1 MAPVTRPSR
10 RPWTRLSAAAL
21 AATLALGGCS
31 VFSPD
36 NGSSELDSFIEAL
49 NNEDAGAA
57 AALTSNPEAARAS
70 IEKSISGL
78 TSDEQGPD
86 LEIDRGDG
94 DLPDGTVSLGMTWNL
109 APDRDGNPRTITG
122 TGAAGMTK
130 VGEEWKVEWSPAVLD
145 DRFGEGD
152 SLLLKN
158 ELDYSGRVLA
168 ADGTPSMEW
177 LPVTNVQIPTSAIG
191 PESQAPEQVA
201 ALVGQQFP
209 EITAQSIRDG
219 AQRAI
224 DGAAESGEEEP
235 ENYTVVSLRE
245 EDIAPIREQLAGTEN
260 VILDEDHRLISVGLP
275 SPAMSSV
282 EEPLRERMGERGGWS
297 AGIASSGVI
306 REELASAAPEPIGD
320 ITTTLDPAIQSAA
333 QSAVS
338 GSGFASSIVAIRPST
353 GEVVAVAQN
362 DSASS
367 LGPVALQGHFPPGS
381 TFKVV
386 TTSAALGAG
395 VVGANDTV
403 SCPGVASVDG
413 RTIPNED
420 EFALGQVSMGTAF
433 ARSCNTTQAMLSSGL
448 TDTALRDTAAQL
460 GIGTEMT
467 IPGLDAYTGEVPVA
481 EQGPARVEASIGQ
494 GTVTASPFGLALM
507 SASVAAGG
515 NLVLPTFFQG
525 EPATVP
531 NPPAPLDPAVASTIQ
546 DYMRQVVT
554 SGTGTGAGGI
564 PDLRG
569 KTGTAE
575 TGMGDPHGWFTGY
588 AGDLA
593 FAVLMQEADSSKPA
607 VSMAANFLSQAPY

>member
-1 MAPVTRPSR
+1 MAPVTRSSR

-21 AATLALGGCS
+21 VATLALGGCS
-31 VFSPD
+31 IFTPD

-57 AALTSNPEAARAS
+57 AALTTDPEAARAS
-70 IEKSISGL
+70 IEKSLSGL
-78 TSDEQGPD
+78 STDEQGPD

-94 DLPDGTVSLGMTWNL
+94 DLPDGTVSLGTTWTL
-109 APDRDGNPRTITG
+109 APDREGTPRTITG

-130 VGEEWKVEWSPAVLD
+130 VGEDWKVEWDPTVLD

-152 SLLLKN
+152 SLLLEDK
-158 ELDYSGRVLA
+158 LDYSGRVLA

-177 LPVTNVQIPTSAIG
+177 LPVTNVQIPMSEIT
-191 PESQAPEQVA
+191 PESHAPEQVA

-219 AQRAI
+219 AQSAI
-224 DGAAESGEEEP
+224 DGAAESGEAEP

-245 EDIAPIREQLAGTEN
+245 EDIAPIRDQLAGTEN
-260 VILDEDHRLISVGLP
+260 VLLDEDHRLISVGLP

-282 EEPLRERMGERGGWS
+282 EEPLRERMGERGGWA
-297 AGIASSGVI
+297 AGIASSGVM

-353 GEVVAVAQN
+353 GELVAAAQN
-362 DSASS
+362 DAASS

-386 TTSAALGAG
+386 TTSAALSEG

-403 SCPGVASVDG
+403 SCPGVTSVDG

-433 ARSCNTTQAMLSSGL
+433 ARSCNTTQAILSSGL
-448 TDTALRDTAAQL
+448 TDTSLRDTAAQL
-460 GIGTEMT
+460 GLGTEMT

-507 SASVAAGG
+507 SASVAANG

-531 NPPAPLDPAVASTIQ
+531 NPPAPLDPGVANTIQ

-554 SGTGTGAGGI
+554 SGTGTGGGSI

>member
-1 MAPVTRPSR
+1 MV
-10 RPWTRLSAAAL
+10 
-21 AATLALGGCS
+21 ATLALSGCS
-31 VFSPD
+31 LLAPD
-36 NGSSELDSFIEAL
+36 NGSDELDSFIEAL
-49 NNEDAGAA
+49 NNEDVAAA
-57 AALTSNPEAARAS
+57 AALTTDPDAASEA
-70 IEKSISGL
+70 IEDSISGL
-78 TSDEQGPD
+78 TDDEQAPD
-86 LEIDRGDG
+86 IEIDRGDG
-94 DLPDGTVSLGMTWNL
+94 DLPDSTVALDYTWTL
-109 APDRDGNPRTITG
+109 APDRSGTPRSLTG

-130 VGEEWKVEWSPAVLD
+130 VGEEWKVDWTPAVLD
-145 DRFGEGD
+145 ERFGDGD
-152 SLLLKN
+152 SMLLEDK
-158 ELDYSGRVLA
+158 LDYSGRVLA

-177 LPVTNVQIPTSAIG
+177 LPVTNVQIPIDSATG
-191 PESQAPEQVA
+191 TESQVPEQVA

-219 AQRAI
+219 AQRAL
-224 DGAAESGEEEP
+224 DGAAEEGTDAP
-235 ENYTVVSLRE
+235 KQYTVVSLRD
-245 EDIAPIREQLAGTEN
+245 EDIAPIRDQLAGTEG
-260 VILDEDHRLISVGLP
+260 VTLSEDHRLVNAGLA
-275 SPAMSSV
+275 SPAIDSV
-282 EEPLRERMGERGGWS
+282 EGPLRERMKEKGGWS

-306 REELASAAPEPIGD
+306 REELASAEPEPIGD
-320 ITTTLDPAIQSAA
+320 ITTTLDPAVQSAA
-333 QSAVS
+333 QSAVD
-338 GSGFASSIVAIRPST
+338 GSGFASSIVAIRPSS
-353 GEVVAVAQN
+353 GEVLAVAQN
-362 DSASS
+362 GAATG

-420 EFALGQVSMGTAF
+420 EFDLGQVSMGTAF

-448 TDTALRDTAAQL
+448 TDTSLRDTAAQL
-460 GIGTEMT
+460 GIGTDMT

-494 GTVTASPFGLALM
+494 GTVTTSPFGLALM
-507 SASVAAGG
+507 SASVAANG
-515 NLVLPTFFQG
+515 NLVLPMFFQG

-531 NPPAPLDPAVASTIQ
+531 TPPAPLDPGVASTIQ

-554 SGTGTGAGGI
+554 AGTGTGAGGI
-564 PDLRG
+564 ADLRG

-588 AGDLA
+588 VGDIA